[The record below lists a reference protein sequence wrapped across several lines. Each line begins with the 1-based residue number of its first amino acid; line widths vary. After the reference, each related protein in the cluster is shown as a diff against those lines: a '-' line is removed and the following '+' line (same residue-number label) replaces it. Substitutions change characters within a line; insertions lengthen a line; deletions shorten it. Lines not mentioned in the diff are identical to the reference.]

1 MANDPVTA
9 IANTLAEISKSFGT
23 YMATRRV
30 RHMKAAIDAGERYI
44 NVNEGYGENSELTLE
59 QKKKLLSKFRKRFL
73 KYN

>member
-1 MANDPVTA
+1 MANDPVRA
-9 IANTLAEISKSFGT
+9 IANALAEISKSFGT